1 MVKTSANSFVCRNRK
16 ATHDYELLE
25 KLECGIVLTGT
36 EVKSL
41 REKNA
46 SLSES
51 YARIENNELWLI
63 GFHIAS
69 YKHGVI
75 AVHDPTRRRKLL
87 AHTRQIRK
95 LEYAVAQKGFTLVP
109 LSVFFNKDGFAKV
122 EIALARGKARADKRE
137 SLKTR
142 AARRDIQQEM
152 RRR

>member
-1 MVKTSANSFVCRNRK
+1 MAKPSANSFVCRNRK
-16 ATHDYELLE
+16 AAHDYVLLE

-51 YARIENNELWLI
+51 YARIEKNELWLI

-69 YKHGVI
+69 YKHSGI
-75 AVHDPTRRRKLL
+75 AAYDATRRRKLL

-109 LSVFFNKDGFAKV
+109 LSVFFNKAGFAKV
-122 EIALARGKARADKRE
+122 EIALARGKGQADKRE
-137 SLKTR
+137 SLKKR
-142 AARRDIQQEM
+142 AAQRDVQQEM
-152 RRR
+152 RYR